1 MKKLGT
7 AASCTLDILSGW
19 ICDIADKRMSGSGE
33 CDRVG
38 EAGMNSGSDDGV
50 GVEGVIVLDQYGP
63 NVAEMTTGITFRQ
76 GA

>member
-1 MKKLGT
+1 
-7 AASCTLDILSGW
+7 
-19 ICDIADKRMSGSGE
+19 MSGSGE